1 MGHLNLCVWEVAD
14 MEPVPIWNLI
24 VLWCMCSMRGFGE
37 ASLAWHEEVCWFL
50 SAVRFGSSALPSG
63 YRHGEASSI
72 PRSGAF
78 QRRCA
83 YLS

>member
-37 ASLAWHEEVCWFL
+37 ASLAWQRGEVCWFL
-50 SAVRFGSSALPSG
+50 SAVRFG